1 MSIDDATPEDWDKIA
16 ERYFDNREF
25 PKDVKPEC
33 TLIRGKPP
41 ETGKF
46 EWDRYAPSPDDYVD
60 GPFGAIH
67 KSDMGPDVKPYDSV
81 ENPMHYEGVI
91 ECIDYIED
99 RLSRDELIGYYYGSV
114 LKYAHR
120 WKQKGGVESL
130 RKCRWFLNRL
140 ITTEATGGM
149 DDE

>member
-1 MSIDDATPEDWDKIA
+1 M
-16 ERYFDNREF
+16 
-25 PKDVKPEC
+25 
-33 TLIRGKPP
+33 
-41 ETGKF
+41 
-46 EWDRYAPSPDDYVD
+46 
-60 GPFGAIH
+60 
-67 KSDMGPDVKPYDSV
+67 

-99 RLSRDELIGYYYGSV
+99 RLSRDEIIGYYYGSV

-140 ITTEATGGM
+140 ITTEATGG
-149 DDE
+149 

>member
-1 MSIDDATPEDWDKIA
+1 MSINDALPEEWDQVLKD
-16 ERYFDNREF
+16 RWYDNRPF
-25 PKDVKPEC
+25 DIKDAECVLPANHHEMMRRDRERREEDGVKE
-33 TLIRGKPP
+33 
-41 ETGKF
+41 
-46 EWDRYAPSPDDYVD
+46 
-60 GPFGAIH
+60 
-67 KSDMGPDVKPYDSV
+67 YDSV
-81 ENPMHYEGVI
+81 ENPMHYEGII

-140 ITTEATGGM
+140 ITTEATGG
-149 DDE
+149 

>member
-1 MSIDDATPEDWDKIA
+1 MSIDDATPKDWDA
-16 ERYFDNREF
+16 LRADRYYDNRSLPE
-25 PKDVKPEC
+25 PEC
-33 TLIRGKPP
+33 TLIRDKAPD
-41 ETGKF
+41 TGKF
-46 EWDRYAPSPDDYVD
+46 EWDRCAPSPDS
-60 GPFGAIH
+60 
-67 KSDMGPDVKPYDSV
+67 KQYDSV
-81 ENPMHYEGVI
+81 ESPMHYEGII

-140 ITTEATGGM
+140 ITTEATGG
-149 DDE
+149 

>member
-1 MSIDDATPEDWDKIA
+1 MSIDDAKPSEWDRLV
-16 ERYFDNREF
+16 ERYYDNREF
-25 PKDVKPEC
+25 PKDVQPEC
-33 TLIRGKPP
+33 ILPADHHEMMKRDRDRRDS
-41 ETGKF
+41 
-46 EWDRYAPSPDDYVD
+46 DRYAPS
-60 GPFGAIH
+60 
-67 KSDMGPDVKPYDSV
+67 PDVKPYDSV

-140 ITTEATGGM
+140 ITTEATGG
-149 DDE
+149 

>member
-1 MSIDDATPEDWDKIA
+1 MSIDDAKPDEWDALKA
-16 ERYFDNREF
+16 ERYHDNRGY
-25 PKDVKPEC
+25 DINDATCTLVKPM
-33 TLIRGKPP
+33 P
-41 ETGKF
+41 
-46 EWDRYAPSPDDYVD
+46 
-60 GPFGAIH
+60 
-67 KSDMGPDVKPYDSV
+67 KPYDNV
-81 ENPMHYEGVI
+81 ENPLHYEGII

-140 ITTEATGGM
+140 ISTEAQG
-149 DDE
+149 E